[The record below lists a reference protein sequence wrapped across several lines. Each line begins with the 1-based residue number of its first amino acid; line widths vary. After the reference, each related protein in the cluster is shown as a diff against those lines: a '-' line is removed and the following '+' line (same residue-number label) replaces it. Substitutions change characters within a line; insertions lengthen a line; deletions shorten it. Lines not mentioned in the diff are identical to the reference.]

1 MKKPQWITA
10 GISFLLIIALF
21 ALTQDEVFGYHPKKI
36 TVVNPS
42 AAIITIDTIL
52 HHAKE
57 NISSDQL
64 TRLNFL
70 ENSITRGDVEVQKYH
85 ILHQL
90 ARFWRD
96 SIRLF
101 EPFAWY
107 TGEAS
112 RLENSEKSLTFAAQ
126 LFLNNLKTEANPAL
140 KTWKALQAKD
150 LFERS
155 LKLNPANDSV
165 RIGLGASYLYS
176 NMANPMDGIL
186 KIREVVE
193 KDSTNV
199 YALMTLGEASLLS
212 GQLDKAIERF
222 AKVVQL
228 QPANLE
234 ATLSL
239 ADTYEREGNKKEAV
253 KWYQHS
259 LPLINIPELRKEV
272 EIRIKDL
279 NKRN

>member
-10 GISFLLIIALF
+10 GISFLFIIGLYAI
-21 ALTQDEVFGYHPKKI
+21 TQDKVFGYHPKII
-36 TVVNPS
+36 TTQNTPATV
-42 AAIITIDTIL
+42 ITIDSIL

-57 NISSDQL
+57 KISSEQL
-64 TRLNFL
+64 TRLRFL
-70 ENSITRGDVEVQKYH
+70 ENSITRGDVEVQKIH
-85 ILHQL
+85 VLHEL

-126 LFLNNLKTEANPAL
+126 LFLNNLRSEANPEL
-140 KTWKALQAKD
+140 KTWKAVQAKE

-155 LKLNPANDSV
+155 LKLNPANDSA
-165 RIGLGASYLYS
+165 RIGLGASYLYG
-176 NMANPMDGIL
+176 NIGNPMDGIS

-199 YALMTLGEASLLS
+199 YALMTLGEASLIS
-212 GQLDKAIERF
+212 GQMDKAIERF
-222 AKVVQL
+222 LKVVQL

-234 ATLSL
+234 ALLSL
-239 ADTYEREGNKKEAV
+239 ADTYERKGNKKEAA
-253 KWYQHS
+253 KWYQQS
-259 LPLINIPELRKEV
+259 LPLINIPELSKEV

-279 NKRN
+279 N